1 MANSKQ
7 KVDISIRREGMDFV
21 SPLMTASGTFGYGDE
36 YDGLCDY
43 SLIGAVVTKSLSLLP
58 RVGNPPPRICETS
71 GGGAI
76 NSIGLA
82 NPGVDEFIASKL
94 PILPVSKTKIYLSL
108 VGETV
113 EEFVTLVEKLEL
125 VQSISGY
132 ELNISC
138 PNVRRGGI
146 DMGADSQA
154 VTAIVGAVR
163 AATDRFFSVK
173 LTPNQ
178 PDIGRLAESAAKA
191 GANALTL
198 VNTLFGMSI
207 DTEKRRPKLGSITG
221 GYSGPPI
228 KPVALASVYKAAQVV
243 DIPIWASGGIVS
255 GKDGIDFL
263 LAGATT
269 LQLGTV
275 LFVDPQAPVRIMREM
290 VDYCKRHNIKAI
302 TELIGALDTNVH

>member
-1 MANSKQ
+1 M
-7 KVDISIRREGMDFV
+7 VDKNKIDFTITRDGMNLI

-36 YDGLCDY
+36 YRGIIDY
-43 SLIGAVVTKSLSLLP
+43 SLIGGVVTKSLSLLP
-58 RVGNPPPRICETS
+58 RPGNPPPRICETS
-71 GGGAI
+71 CGGAI

-82 NPGVDEFIASKL
+82 NPGVDEFMDKKLAIL
-94 PILPVSKTKIYLSL
+94 PIEDTKVYLSM

-113 EEFVTLVEKLEL
+113 EEFVCLTEKLE
-125 VQSISGY
+125 VVDSISGY
-132 ELNISC
+132 ELNLSC
-138 PNVRRGGI
+138 PNVRRGGL
-146 DMGADSQA
+146 DLGADSQA
-154 VTAIVGAVR
+154 VSAIVKAVR
-163 AATDRFFSVK
+163 ETTDRFFSVK

-178 PDIGRLAESAAKA
+178 PDIGRLAESAALA

-198 VNTLFGMSI
+198 VNTLIGMSI
-207 DTEKRRPKLGSITG
+207 DTEKRKPRLGSITG

-228 KPVALASVYKAAQVV
+228 KPVALANVYKAAQVV

-275 LFVDPQAPVRIMREM
+275 LFVDPQAPERILAEM
-290 VDYCKRHNIKAI
+290 TEYCHRHSINSIS
-302 TELIGALDTNVH
+302 ELIGGLDTHIG